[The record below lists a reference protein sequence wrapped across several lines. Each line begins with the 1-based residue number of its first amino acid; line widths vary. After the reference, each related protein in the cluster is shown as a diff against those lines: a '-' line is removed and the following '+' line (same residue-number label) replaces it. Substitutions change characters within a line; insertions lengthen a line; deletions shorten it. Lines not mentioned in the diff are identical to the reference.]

1 MGTLTVNISDVA
13 LAALHASLAAC
24 GFDEDA
30 IGAYRF
36 LAGAPE
42 VTRTHGRRPVAFMN
56 VLVDKL
62 LALPL
67 ALDAAGDPFPA
78 ELCRLANER
87 MPCKAAGFEGL
98 GLPAGRF
105 AADLARLGLG
115 ASDRA

>member
-1 MGTLTVNISDVA
+1 
-13 LAALHASLAAC
+13 
-24 GFDEDA
+24 
-30 IGAYRF
+30 
-36 LAGAPE
+36 
-42 VTRTHGRRPVAFMN
+42 MN